1 MSCGECACSACE
13 FRRQMRVKR
22 AYFKNIFV
30 FAALEMLKQTVYNV
44 MKCLI
49 EHQN

>member
-1 MSCGECACSACE
+1 
-13 FRRQMRVKR
+13 MRVKH
-22 AYFKNIFV
+22 AYFKNMFV

-44 MKCLI
+44 MKRLI